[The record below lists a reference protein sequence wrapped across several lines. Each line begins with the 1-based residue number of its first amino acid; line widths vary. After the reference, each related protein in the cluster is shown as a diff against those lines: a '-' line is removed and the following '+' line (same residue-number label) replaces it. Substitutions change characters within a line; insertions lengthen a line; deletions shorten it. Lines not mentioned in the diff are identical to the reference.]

1 MTIRERIFLRLNEL
15 NMTQKEF
22 AEKTGISQSAI
33 SEWKSKKT
41 NPTTDKV
48 MVICQ
53 VLKVSPEWLLSGI
66 EKEGKRGNEPN
77 FMVIDKESEIGVFI
91 KDYNKLSHDSRER
104 LIGYMKALKDLD
116 NPVSRKKGR

>member
-1 MTIRERIFLRLNEL
+1 MTIRERIFSRLNEL

-22 AEKTGISQSAI
+22 SDKTGISQSAI

-66 EKEGKRGNEPN
+66 ENEGKRGNNLN
-77 FMVIDKESEIGVFI
+77 FMVIDKDSEIGVFI

-104 LIGYMKALKDLD
+104 LMGYMKALKDLE
-116 NPVSRKKGR
+116 K

>member
-1 MTIRERIFLRLNEL
+1 MTIRERIFSRLNEL

-22 AEKTGISQSAI
+22 SDKTGISQSAI

-53 VLKVSPEWLLSGI
+53 VLKVSPEWLLSGV
-66 EKEGKRGNEPN
+66 ENEGKRGNDLN
-77 FMVIDKESEIGVFI
+77 FMVVDKDSEIGVFI
-91 KDYNKLSHDSRER
+91 KDYNKLSHVIIEAEKSHN
-104 LIGYMKALKDLD
+104 LL
-116 NPVSRKKGR
+116 STS